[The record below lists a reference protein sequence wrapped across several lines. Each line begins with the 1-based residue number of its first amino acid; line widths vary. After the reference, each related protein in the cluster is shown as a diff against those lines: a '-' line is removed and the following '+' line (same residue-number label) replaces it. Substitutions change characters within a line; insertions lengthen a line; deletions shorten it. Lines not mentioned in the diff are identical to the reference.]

1 LFCFLKGERK
11 KKKDESISG
20 NGSKVNQNQSDGQ
33 SKKDGQ
39 IKIQKKTAGQAG
51 AKERERKA
59 ITACCVGGPRHQ
71 QFQHPQPE
79 GTATTTRGG
88 EHSRY

>member
-1 LFCFLKGERK
+1 LKGERK

-51 AKERERKA
+51 AKEREK
-59 ITACCVGGPRHQ
+59 Q
-71 QFQHPQPE
+71 
-79 GTATTTRGG
+79 
-88 EHSRY
+88 